1 MYCSCPPEIAR
12 GRYERRAA
20 KATHHPA
27 HVTPILDPALLAEFD
42 QPVRL
47 GTVIEVNTTVAVDIE
62 RLTRLILAELAGP

>member
-1 MYCSCPPEIAR
+1 
-12 GRYERRAA
+12 
-20 KATHHPA
+20 
-27 HVTPILDPALLAEFD
+27 LDPALLAEFD